1 MLYLQIA
8 SPKSSVLN
16 FLDSNSFE
24 VIISIFQRTEKVPDM
39 ERLRMFYVNT
49 DKNII
54 SYFILNFIDCTNIL
68 DKEELIRAEL
78 DKLEE
83 EYIDAGSDKKGIKYS
98 IINSFKTVQEISQID
113 KNTSAIYLVKF
124 SEENM
129 LTKYK
134 NLIYSIEESPIYFK
148 RYILPY
154 TEKQVV
160 GLKKVLSDYSDKN
173 IVEILSELADVEEN
187 YYSLM
192 NGTNYNSVYELVI
205 RLFSKIP
212 FLQYKF
218 KATSD
223 DISLEKMVKDALAS
237 DLVKYDEAIKANKI
251 EIEDLIELEEVA
263 ITEKEIEVILNKL
276 MEEA

>member
-1 MLYLQIA
+1 M
-8 SPKSSVLN
+8 
-16 FLDSNSFE
+16 
-24 VIISIFQRTEKVPDM
+24 
-39 ERLRMFYVNT
+39 
-49 DKNII
+49 
-54 SYFILNFIDCTNIL
+54 
-68 DKEELIRAEL
+68 
-78 DKLEE
+78 
-83 EYIDAGSDKKGIKYS
+83 
-98 IINSFKTVQEISQID
+98 
-113 KNTSAIYLVKF
+113 
-124 SEENM
+124 
-129 LTKYK
+129 TKYR
-134 NLIYSIEESPIYFK
+134 NLIYSIEESPNYFK

-160 GLKKVLSDYSDKN
+160 GLKNVLSDYSDKN

-223 DISLEKMVKDALAS
+223 DISLEKMVKDALAN

-251 EIEDLIELEEVA
+251 EIEDLIELEEIA
-263 ITEKEIEVILNKL
+263 ITEKEIDVILNKL

>member
-1 MLYLQIA
+1 MKKIMNKL
-8 SPKSSVLN
+8 
-16 FLDSNSFE
+16 FE
-24 VIISIFQRTEKVPDM
+24 QYKFVKTWEEDN
-39 ERLRMFYVNT
+39 RMFFVNT
-49 DKNII
+49 DKNVV
-54 SYFILNFIDCTNIL
+54 SYFILNFIDCTNIS
-68 DKEELIRAEL
+68 DEEEVIGAEL
-78 DKLEE
+78 DRLEE
-83 EYIDAGSDKKGIKYS
+83 EYVDGESDKKGIKYS
-98 IINSFKTVQEISQID
+98 IINSFENMHEISQID

-124 SEENM
+124 SEVNM
-129 LTKYK
+129 LSKYR
-134 NLIYSIEESPIYFK
+134 NLIYSIEESPNYFK

-160 GLKKVLSDYSDKN
+160 GLQNVISDYSGKN

-223 DISLEKMVKDALAS
+223 DISLEKMVKDALDD
-237 DLVKYDEAIKANKI
+237 DLVKYDEAIKENRI
-251 EIEDLIELEEVA
+251 EIEDLIEIEE
-263 ITEKEIEVILNKL
+263 IDISEKEIDIILNKL
-276 MEEA
+276 IKETE

>member
-1 MLYLQIA
+1 MLP
-8 SPKSSVLN
+8 S
-16 FLDSNSFE
+16 
-24 VIISIFQRTEKVPDM
+24 
-39 ERLRMFYVNT
+39 
-49 DKNII
+49 
-54 SYFILNFIDCTNIL
+54 
-68 DKEELIRAEL
+68 
-78 DKLEE
+78 
-83 EYIDAGSDKKGIKYS
+83 
-98 IINSFKTVQEISQID
+98 
-113 KNTSAIYLVKF
+113 
-124 SEENM
+124 
-129 LTKYK
+129 
-134 NLIYSIEESPIYFK
+134 
-148 RYILPY
+148 

-160 GLKKVLSDYSDKN
+160 GLKNVLSDYSDKN

-223 DISLEKMVKDALAS
+223 DISLEKMVKDALAN

-251 EIEDLIELEEVA
+251 EIEDLIELEEIA
-263 ITEKEIEVILNKL
+263 ITEKEIDVILNKL